1 MTTSRDLLLGAV
13 VLAAAQAASA
23 QATLYGV
30 IDTSL
35 RYQSNTNTSTASMGS
50 LTPGAYGASRWGVR
64 GREDLGGGL
73 YASYQL
79 EQGFN
84 PDTGTP
90 VDPTR
95 GFNRHSWVGI
105 GGDWGR
111 VTAGRQYSLVHE
123 VLGMNMYDVLGVG
136 GYDETAWFVGS
147 QYTLRNDNSLKYRH
161 AVGGVEFGAMYAL
174 SEQKGVGGSWGAM
187 AMVPMGSFS
196 LGLAHHTDEAAVGDR
211 TTHLVALKYKLQG
224 GTTLQAYAMHSDD
237 TRGGIDREDRLYSL
251 GVIHPL
257 SEKVTLTGVV
267 YRNLSETP
275 ATGGRT
281 VLALRAQYALSK
293 RTELYAEADRSRV
306 SGATLSAFNAPG
318 KQGTD
323 SGRSTFSLG
332 MKHVF

>member
-1 MTTSRDLLLGAV
+1 MKISRDFLLGAA
-13 VLAAAQAASA
+13 VLAAAQTASA

-30 IDTSL
+30 IETSL
-35 RYQSNTNTSTASMGS
+35 RFQSNTNTSTSSMSS

-84 PDTGTP
+84 PDTGTAF
-90 VDPTR
+90 DAAR
-95 GFNRHSWVGI
+95 AFNRHAWVGL

-136 GYDETAWFVGS
+136 GYDETAWYVGS

-161 AVGGVEFGAMYAL
+161 AVNGVEFGAMYSL
-174 SEQKGVGGSWGAM
+174 SEQRGVSGSYGAM
-187 AMVPMGSFS
+187 AMVPLGALS
-196 LGLAHHTDEAAVGDR
+196 LGLAHHTDEAAVGNR
-211 TTHLVALKYKLQG
+211 ATNLVALKYKLDG
-224 GTTLQAYAMHSDD
+224 GTTLHGYAMY
-237 TRGGIDREDRLYSL
+237 TKDRRAGADRKDRLYSL

-257 SEKVTLTGVV
+257 NQKITLSGVV
-267 YRNLSETP
+267 YRNLTETP
-275 ATGGRT
+275 ATGSRS
-281 VLALRAQYALSK
+281 VVALRGQYALSK
-293 RTELYAEADRSRV
+293 RTEVYVEADRSRV
-306 SGATLSAFNAPG
+306 SGVTLAAFNGAG
-318 KQGTD
+318 KLGVD
-323 SGRSTFSLG
+323 RSRSTFSVG